1 MRKLMPGRNEVFI
14 FAVMALV
21 CAALAHVMPAPELGM
36 ALFAFPVF
44 ITAAVIGLW
53 KSGRL
58 RADE

>member
-1 MRKLMPGRNEVFI
+1 MRKMLPGFNEVGI

-21 CAALAHVMPAPELGM
+21 CAAVAHVMPAPEVGM
-36 ALFAFPVF
+36 AVFSIPVF

-58 RADE
+58 RADD